1 MAENEIQS
9 LFLKM
14 AKLQCKLDPQLC
26 RMSAVEMRVLIAVGA
41 GRGWDPENWNDDTWE
56 EPDEFGVS
64 MTCPRKLQCL
74 F

>member
-1 MAENEIQS
+1 
-9 LFLKM
+9 
-14 AKLQCKLDPQLC
+14 
-26 RMSAVEMRVLIAVGA
+26 MRVLIAVGA